1 MAYLEM
7 KESCEFIFHL
17 QVSAGCGTQYQQL
30 SLHSQL
36 PLTSAVLDHFTK
48 YAKKDR
54 DYRKSAIVDSSDFF
68 RYLMLS
74 CQSHRVFTHIC
85 IFFIGILLAGYV

>member
-48 YAKKDR
+48 YAKKIETTESLPLLTLAIS
-54 DYRKSAIVDSSDFF
+54 SAI
-68 RYLMLS
+68 
-74 CQSHRVFTHIC
+74 
-85 IFFIGILLAGYV
+85 